1 MNRVSLC
8 RILCVAVLY
17 SLTVHAFAAEANG
30 VSFEPSPGA
39 DWQCTLTNDD
49 LPGLAAEGMTRPIAS
64 GCARG
69 SARAY
74 VVIVDLSSS
83 RSAMSADQMAADAE
97 EQLPS
102 NWKIESKQ
110 YEVLTLENGRD
121 AAYSKLTGKGDGF
134 TFATGNS
141 AMVSISANVPLLFED
156 NQSAAHQAIAVF
168 RIRAPLPAQGRKTL
182 IAELDQTLRQWA
194 ATAHP
199 TGKPI
204 SDRAFE
210 AASYARNRA
219 GSPPA
224 AAAAAPVA
232 TSTPRQ
238 TPAPESNERFAAA
251 LAASSTGAA
260 SDHLAS
266 LQEMSTRFRNTALG
280 ALAETH
286 LVRAEQA
293 QRVKQELAIL
303 TTSMNAD
310 PATASQVLSEF
321 VAAAMNT
328 HDAAGLAGALN
339 IARVRGWTVQNL
351 TPDAQTSVAR
361 GIAAKELSLPADSRA
376 FFEIPTATLL
386 QLAQS
391 TRAVPS
397 IGDVAKP
404 NRDTWRMKS
413 RTQAT
418 AFLVRNEEGIGLLS
432 RDANSDTYRY
442 RALTNLLDLPPSE

>member
-182 IAELDQTLRQWA
+182 LRSLIKRCGNGPRRRIPPANRSAIAHSKRLPTHAIAPDLLRPRPRRRPWRRRLRGKLLRLNRMSASRLHSLRLRQA
-194 ATAHP
+194 PHRT
-199 TGKPI
+199 I
-204 SDRAFE
+204 SR
-210 AASYARNRA
+210 RCR
-219 GSPPA
+219 
-224 AAAAAPVA
+224 
-232 TSTPRQ
+232 
-238 TPAPESNERFAAA
+238 
-251 LAASSTGAA
+251 
-260 SDHLAS
+260 
-266 LQEMSTRFRNTALG
+266 
-280 ALAETH
+280 
-286 LVRAEQA
+286 
-293 QRVKQELAIL
+293 K
-303 TTSMNAD
+303 
-310 PATASQVLSEF
+310 
-321 VAAAMNT
+321 
-328 HDAAGLAGALN
+328 
-339 IARVRGWTVQNL
+339 
-351 TPDAQTSVAR
+351 
-361 GIAAKELSLPADSRA
+361 
-376 FFEIPTATLL
+376 
-386 QLAQS
+386 
-391 TRAVPS
+391 
-397 IGDVAKP
+397 
-404 NRDTWRMKS
+404 
-413 RTQAT
+413 
-418 AFLVRNEEGIGLLS
+418 
-432 RDANSDTYRY
+432 
-442 RALTNLLDLPPSE
+442 